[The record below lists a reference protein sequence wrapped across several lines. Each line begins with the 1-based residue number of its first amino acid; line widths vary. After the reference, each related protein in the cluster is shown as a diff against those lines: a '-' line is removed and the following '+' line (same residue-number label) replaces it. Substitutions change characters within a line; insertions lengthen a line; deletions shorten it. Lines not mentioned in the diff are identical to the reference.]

1 MLLAVLLALAPA
13 VAQDIPA
20 PITVRLDHEQFSR
33 GDRARVYVQ
42 TAQDGFLVV
51 LHADPQGRVRVLFP
65 LDPTDDAFVRGGRR
79 QELRGRSDRDAI
91 FVDAADGAG
100 TVLAAVSADPFTYD
114 GFVRND
120 HWDYRS
126 LGAGT
131 VRADPLAGLLDI
143 VRQMS
148 GEQRFEYDAASYVVG
163 RQIAGRYGH
172 DGYGYGY
179 HNRFRLGL
187 SFGYPYRSSYFHDPF
202 YDPFCYDAFWG
213 WSASCYYGYRSRFGF
228 GFGRFG
234 TTFVGGGHTGGGGS
248 RFVIPRDRVRYTP
261 AEVRQRSGSTTN
273 PTIAPRTRDA
283 GTSRG
288 KPRVTRDRP
297 SITRERPSSPR
308 GRPSVTRGGNGGSR
322 PAARP
327 SSGGRRDGGG
337 SGRGRRP

>member
-1 MLLAVLLALAPA
+1 MLLAVLLALTPA
-13 VAQDIPA
+13 VAQDTPA

-79 QELRGRSDRDAI
+79 QELRGRSGRDAI

-114 GFVRND
+114 GFVRAD

-126 LGAGT
+126 LAAGT
-131 VRADPLAGLLDI
+131 VSADPLAGLFDI
-143 VRQMS
+143 VRRMS
-148 GEQRFEYDAASYVVG
+148 SERRFEYDAATYVVG
-163 RQIAGRYGH
+163 RQIAGHYGH

-179 HNRFRLGL
+179 HSRFRLGL
-187 SFGYPYRSSYFHDPF
+187 SFGYPYR
-202 YDPFCYDAFWG
+202 DPFCYDAFWG

-234 TTFVGGGHTGGGGS
+234 TTFVGGGHTGGS

-261 AEVRQRSGSTTN
+261 AEVRQRSGSTTS

-288 KPRVTRDRP
+288 KPRVTRERP
-297 SITRERPSSPR
+297 SVTRERPSSPR

-337 SGRGRRP
+337 RRP